1 MSTASKQEIKVDN
14 VKATLVN
21 PLMEEFNAAVTK
33 QEIHDPDLTGRVAM
47 WNAFV
52 IEARMFVAKLVLT
65 LENSSINVS
74 PFVTTALAH
83 TILSERIPQV
93 SRIVPGLMES
103 NGKWIPQLYIKTAQP
118 PELLPELARIWG
130 PAHPFAQEE
139 LVTDMQAMPLSHLSD
154 CLILNQVVK
163 VGLDSRSLAYNAAAR
178 RVLNPSKEFLESAFG
193 PSDSQKPI
201 LVDYQNFVFVAEQP
215 QRFLKWAVSKEIRDT
230 IYPQIVS
237 LMKSDPS
244 QVEYIRIS
252 DDEVKRIVA
261 AQKELVD
268 AAESATADKISEERG
283 KERGK
288 ESSNDSTNDSS
299 NDSSNDSAAS
309 SSDTL

>member
-1 MSTASKQEIKVDN
+1 MASKQEIKVDN

-21 PLMEEFNAAVTK
+21 PLMEEFNRRAGEQSAGAV
-33 QEIHDPDLTGRVAM
+33 RVAM

-52 IEARMFVAKLVLT
+52 MEARMFVAKLVLT

-83 TILSERIPQV
+83 TILSERIPQQ

-103 NGKWIPQLYIKTAQP
+103 NGKWVPQLYIKTSQP
-118 PELLPELARIWG
+118 EELLPELARIWG
-130 PAHPFAQEE
+130 PSHPFAQAE

-163 VGLDSRSLAYNAAAR
+163 IGLDSKSLAYNTSAR
-178 RVLNPSKEFLESAFG
+178 RVLNPSKEFLETAFG
-193 PSDSQKPI
+193 TSESQKAI
-201 LVDYQNFVFVAEQP
+201 LVDFQNFVFVAEQP
-215 QRFLKWAVSKEIRDT
+215 QRFLKWAVSKEIRET

-252 DDEVKRIVA
+252 DEEVKRIVA

-268 AAESATADKISEERG
+268 AAAAEGAAAAEDKNQPEAEATAAGLS
-283 KERGK
+283 
-288 ESSNDSTNDSS
+288 
-299 NDSSNDSAAS
+299 SSNDSAAGVS
-309 SSDTL
+309 NVMETCAERS